1 MSLKPVPIQPVPTAT
16 GRIAR
21 AAFPKGNPYLTLRDR
36 LGTIFAD
43 EDFADLFPACGQPS
57 MSPWRLALVT
67 IMASQEQRAENL
79 R

>member
-36 LGTIFAD
+36 LGAIFAD
-43 EDFADLFPACGQPS
+43 EDFAELCRKFCSGGHEGAVAP
-57 MSPWRLALVT
+57 V
-67 IMASQEQRAENL
+67 
-79 R
+79 